1 MPEESRLDQHLE
13 ALLEAHGEQDIRS
26 KLAHLLFELNAG
38 QYNLEV
44 RVGTGAADLVCVQY
58 RVVIETKARGD
69 ANPTKRRS
77 GSTETQ
83 HEQLLR
89 YVKTLAQEQLAHYD
103 ATPWRAFLTDGLVWW
118 GWEWHPTDTS
128 PSLEGELIPLDEV
141 QNRNVASDIA
151 TFSGFVSDHLAPDA
165 RRGTPTPPPLRELF
179 DPYLAELR
187 ELIPQVETTSTYAT
201 KFKLWWRTLQ
211 GSGLV
216 QPGAVGQAHNFAE
229 HTMLVIAA
237 RMIVMAAQEDS
248 NFDDLP
254 AAVADGFCAWLNDFE
269 AGKELLTRLSHD
281 VSKYDWRNL
290 ERDLLKELYH
300 ELIDRKDRKE
310 FGEYYTPDWLAAD
323 VVEQVLLK
331 DPARLDAAIQIAA
344 QAANESTTLN
354 DQRSEAYAV
363 LDPACGSGTFLFWTA
378 KAIAKRI
385 RAAHPLLLNQTRS
398 IVAAMVTGLDVHPIA
413 VEMSKATLATAL
425 PPGPSVPL
433 RVYLADG
440 LLHSLETQQNLQGTL
455 GIFSAQG
462 HRIDIPAA
470 VINSPNAVSLVDA
483 LVDVA
488 VGKTQLDESDS
499 ETQEILAEVV
509 DELAGTIAQEG
520 NHVWRWYIGN
530 QVAPVALA
538 RNKVMA
544 IVANPPWLVANDT
557 PAGVRKDQLAN
568 LSERYG
574 LRPKSRWS
582 AKGDLAALF
591 SARAIDLYLANGGA
605 FGLVL
610 PGSALI
616 NQTWAKWRNG
626 RWGDAQISFSH
637 LASYENVDPPP
648 FPHAP
653 NGTCVV
659 IGERNP
665 ASPLTKWQDATKLV
679 YAGNPEELTVSEAA
693 RRESQQS
700 VYAKRFRRGAT
711 ASPLGLCL
719 VLDAN
724 RVGKQRRTA
733 TVTTKESTK
742 GRWKG
747 VTFTAEVETASLVR
761 TLRAQAI
768 RPFVGSPDAWI
779 IAPLSVDL
787 SRVMELHES
796 DFEKR
801 LPLTHKYWQIAEER
815 YVHGRAETAGA
826 TLSRNVDYH
835 HTLTKQLTNTA
846 DLGTCKVFYNKSGET
861 LRACRGTANLVADD
875 KSYWYVAE
883 SEAEALYLCGILNAQ
898 CLQDAWR
905 ESKTSA
911 RHFDTNPLKHVP
923 VPQYNPNS
931 KLHAKIVAAAQQA
944 EHQQGSNLTTL
955 DAAVSELLPQ
965 YSTQTAS

>member
-1 MPEESRLDQHLE
+1 MVEESRLVQHLE
-13 ALLEAHGEQDIRS
+13 ALLEVHGEQDIRS

-58 RVVIETKARGD
+58 RVVIETKTRGD

-77 GSTETQ
+77 GTTETQ

-89 YVKTLAQEQLAHYD
+89 YVKTLAEEQLAHYD
-103 ATPWRAFLTDGLVWW
+103 GRPWRAFLTDGLIWW
-118 GWEWHPTDTS
+118 GWEWHPSDNS
-128 PSLEGELIPLDEV
+128 ISLEGELIPLDEV
-141 QNRNVASDIA
+141 QNRIVTSDIA
-151 TFSGFVSDHLAPDA
+151 TFSTFVSDHLAPDA

-237 RMIVMAAQEDS
+237 RMIVMAAQEGS

-269 AGKELLTRLSHD
+269 AGQEMLTRLSHD

-300 ELIDRKDRKE
+300 ALIDRKDRKE

-331 DPARLDAAIQIAA
+331 DPARLDDAIQVATRII
-344 QAANESTTLN
+344 NESTAPN
-354 DQRSEAYAV
+354 DQGTEAYAV
-363 LDPACGSGTFLFWTA
+363 LDPACGSGTFLFWSA

-385 RAAHPLLLNQTRS
+385 RAAHPLLLNHTRA

-440 LLHSLETQQNLQGTL
+440 LLHAIETQKNLQGTL
-455 GIFSAQG
+455 GIISAQG
-462 HRIDIPAA
+462 QRIDIPAE
-470 VINSPNAVSLVDA
+470 VIDSPNAVSLVDA
-483 LVDVA
+483 LVDIA
-488 VGKTQLDESDS
+488 VGKTLLDETDV
-499 ETQEILAEVV
+499 ETQDLLGEVV
-509 DELAGTIAQEG
+509 GRLAATIAEEG

-538 RNKVMA
+538 RNKAMA

-568 LSERYG
+568 LSEQYG
-574 LRPKSRWS
+574 LRPKSSWS

-591 SARAIDLYLANGGA
+591 SARAVDLYLANGGA

-616 NQTWAKWRNG
+616 NQTWAKWRDG
-626 RWGDAQISFSH
+626 YWGEAQIGFSH
-637 LASYENVDPPP
+637 LASYDNVDPPP

-659 IGERNP
+659 IGNRNP
-665 ASPLTKWQDATKLV
+665 ESRLNRWRDAKKLS
-679 YAGNPEELTVSEAA
+679 YSGNPEMLTVSELA
-693 RRESQQS
+693 RRKSKES

-719 VLDAN
+719 ALDPIKLNESKTIAI
-724 RVGKQRRTA
+724 
-733 TVTTKESTK
+733 VTTKESTK
-742 GRWKG
+742 GSWKG
-747 VTFTAEVETASLVR
+747 VTFTAEVETSSLVR
-761 TLRAQAI
+761 TLRSQSI
-768 RPFVGSPDAWI
+768 KPFVGSPDAWI
-779 IAPLSVDL
+779 IAPLAADL

-796 DFEKR
+796 DFENR
-801 LPLTHKYWQIAEER
+801 LPLTHQYWQLAEER
-815 YVHGRAETAGA
+815 YVRGRAETAGA

-846 DLGTCKVFYNKSGET
+846 GSDMCKVFYNKSGEA
-861 LRACRGTANLVADD
+861 LRACRGAANLVADD

-883 SEAEALYLCGILNAQ
+883 SEAEALYLCGIFNAE

-923 VPQYNPNS
+923 VPQFNPKS
-931 KLHAKIVAAAQQA
+931 KLHTKIVAVVKDAEEQGGSTLAA
-944 EHQQGSNLTTL
+944 L
-955 DAAVSELLPQ
+955 DEAVSEILPQ
-965 YSTQTAS
+965 YSTHTTS